1 MERYT
6 VRFPESITKED
17 HAGRIETF
25 LREQGIET
33 AGVVVRWDDQ
43 GRATVTVNA
52 DRDPSKTLEAYT
64 PTLTPDEQAR
74 ADVLADAAA
83 VVAAITEKPRQSRT
97 DTEKV
102 LLGLAF
108 ATDAPVFTPATPEE
122 PIDGVWTPA
131 GDEEPV
137 KVR

>member
-6 VRFPESITKED
+6 IRFPESITRDD

-25 LREQGIET
+25 LQQQGFET
-33 AGVVVRWDDQ
+33 AGVVARWDDE
-43 GRATVTVNA
+43 GRCTVTVNA
-52 DRDPSKTLEAYT
+52 HRDPTKTLDTYT
-64 PTLTPDEQAR
+64 PTLTPDEQHR

-102 LLGLAF
+102 LLGLAV
-108 ATDAPVFTPATPEE
+108 ASDAPVFVPSTPEE

-131 GDEEPV
+131 GDEDPV